1 MILRPV
7 VVTLLTHTMMKIRMI
22 TLTATHIGLILIV
35 ENLPTTNLPMINTY
49 AKPAHNNRE
58 ALYEILDCILA
69 EYGRLTA

>member
-1 MILRPV
+1 
-7 VVTLLTHTMMKIRMI
+7 MI